1 MIKKLPLR
9 GRTLALLVTLV
20 PLTLLFIY
28 VALRSGPLAPVAV
41 TIASVERRAISPA
54 LFGIGTVDARH
65 TYKIGPIAT
74 GRLLRLDVD
83 VGDRVTAGQVLGEM
97 DPVDL
102 DDKLRAQQAAMKQAE
117 AQLQE
122 AQTRQNYARTQ
133 ARRYEQ
139 LHAVRSTS
147 EETYAAKR
155 HEFELADATLKAA
168 QQQVSRVRSDQ
179 EGLSAQ
185 RKNLKLVAPVDALVS
200 ARKAD
205 PGTTLVAGQ
214 AAVELID
221 PTTIWVNAR
230 FDQLSSIGLAT
241 GLAAQVVLRSRAGQ
255 ALSGHVS
262 RVEPLADA
270 VTEEIT
276 AKVGFDK
283 AFATL
288 PPVGE
293 LAEITVT
300 LPDLAPAIV
309 VPNASLKRFKNRV
322 GVWQVKGDSL
332 EFTPITTGATDLSGM
347 TQVLGGL
354 ESQAQIVVYSE
365 RALTTQSRIKIVDRL
380 PGAGQ

>member
-230 FDQLSSIGLAT
+230 FDQLSSRGLAT

>member
-230 FDQLSSIGLAT
+230 FDQLSSRGLAT

-276 AKVGFDK
+276 AKVGFDQ

>member
-28 VALRSGPLAPVAV
+28 VALRSGPLAPIAV
-41 TIASVERRAISPA
+41 TIAPVERRAISPA

-230 FDQLSSIGLAT
+230 FDQLSSRGLAT
-241 GLAAQVVLRSRAGQ
+241 GLAAQVVLRSRAGH

-283 AFATL
+283 ALATL

-309 VPNASLKRFKNRV
+309 IPNASLKRFKNRV

-347 TQVLGGL
+347 TQVLDGL
-354 ESQAQIVVYSE
+354 ASQAQIVVYSE

>member
-1 MIKKLPLR
+1 MKKLPLR

-230 FDQLSSIGLAT
+230 FDQLSSRGLAT